1 MPPETIFPR
10 LCSREKSQG
19 WTMFNPI
26 ILGVKP
32 CEDHG
37 NSTAFSYTFQFFG
50 ITLIVFFRVTYA
62 HTHIYNYIYI
72 HIRWIEIWIKG
83 TYFNCTPFLYPHGL
97 LAHGRDSTVSPSRR
111 KNQAVEHAREFV
123 CRMNESL
130 MSEASITD
138 LPITGLY

>member
-1 MPPETIFPR
+1 M
-10 LCSREKSQG
+10 
-19 WTMFNPI
+19 
-26 ILGVKP
+26 
-32 CEDHG
+32 
-37 NSTAFSYTFQFFG
+37 
-50 ITLIVFFRVTYA
+50 
-62 HTHIYNYIYI
+62 
-72 HIRWIEIWIKG
+72 WIEIWIKG
-83 TYFNCTPFLYPHGL
+83 TYFNCTPFLYPHGLLAHGL